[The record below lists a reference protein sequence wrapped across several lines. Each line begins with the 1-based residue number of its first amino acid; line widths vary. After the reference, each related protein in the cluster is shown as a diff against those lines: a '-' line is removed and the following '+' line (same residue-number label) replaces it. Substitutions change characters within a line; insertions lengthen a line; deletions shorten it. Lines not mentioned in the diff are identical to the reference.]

1 MPELVNG
8 PHIRMPVLIYY
19 GSRILT
25 VGLNAVWLPLSL
37 TGLIT
42 GASVKKHTVYA
53 SIPIKCNKK
62 EPIFNRNISLRRSV
76 KMYTAKKKI
85 QKDHDAQPTEFE
97 ETVAQALFDLE
108 NTNQELKSDLKD
120 LYINQAIQMDVAGN
134 RKAIVVYVPFRLRKA
149 YDHKVHVRLVT
160 MMWGCS
166 LSLNCFVQSG
176 LC

>member
-8 PHIRMPVLIYY
+8 AHIRMPFLIYS
-19 GSRILT
+19 GS
-25 VGLNAVWLPLSL
+25 
-37 TGLIT
+37 
-42 GASVKKHTVYA
+42 
-53 SIPIKCNKK
+53 
-62 EPIFNRNISLRRSV
+62 RSV

-85 QKDHDAQPTEFE
+85 QKDHDAEPTEFE

-149 YDHKVHVRLVT
+149 YDKVHVRLVT

>member
-1 MPELVNG
+1 MEEMKSIVRLGLAVAGGGWTRRREGDSWVVQCAAVSLPVEVNG
-8 PHIRMPVLIYY
+8 LE
-19 GSRILT
+19 GT
-25 VGLNAVWLPLSL
+25 VEN
-37 TGLIT
+37 
-42 GASVKKHTVYA
+42 
-53 SIPIKCNKK
+53 
-62 EPIFNRNISLRRSV
+62 RSV

-85 QKDHDAQPTEFE
+85 QKDHD
-97 ETVAQALFDLE
+97 AQALFDLE

>member
-8 PHIRMPVLIYY
+8 AHIRMPFLIYS
-19 GSRILT
+19 GS
-25 VGLNAVWLPLSL
+25 
-37 TGLIT
+37 
-42 GASVKKHTVYA
+42 
-53 SIPIKCNKK
+53 
-62 EPIFNRNISLRRSV
+62 RSV

-85 QKDHDAQPTEFE
+85 QKDHDAEPTEFE

-149 YDHKVHVRLVT
+149 YGKDVILIATRRIVRPPKKGSAVQRPHTRTLTAVHDAILEDMFFQLRLLVNVLIIP
-160 MMWGCS
+160 MK
-166 LSLNCFVQSG
+166 LAHLVE
-176 LC
+176 L

>member
-1 MPELVNG
+1 
-8 PHIRMPVLIYY
+8 
-19 GSRILT
+19 
-25 VGLNAVWLPLSL
+25 
-37 TGLIT
+37 
-42 GASVKKHTVYA
+42 
-53 SIPIKCNKK
+53 
-62 EPIFNRNISLRRSV
+62 
-76 KMYTAKKKI
+76 MYTAKKKI
-85 QKDHDAQPTEFE
+85 QTDHDAQPTEFE

-120 LYINQAIQMDVAGN
+120 LYINQAMHDSMAWPFCLTEIVVSFSVLLNTLYLCSQIDVAGN

-149 YDHKVHVRLVT
+149 YGKVHVRLVT